1 MRVYLLSL
9 GLVCSRH
16 FYSMKLLWEEIFIL
30 SIQNSFSYFSIL
42 RLSAFTLVAV
52 YAIAIEAEA
61 ISNERKHNCMIK
73 HLKTLHMLESD
84 FPIFP
89 GGVPDNCEEII
100 KDFSEKSYQDVIKA
114 KKAES
119 MKKCVDSYLRRHK
132 YPENLMKDS
141 VIVASLS
148 ISPKLKPF
156 ISRKLQ
162 GEDHDLVIRAIG
174 LCQVHKK
181 FAETFD
187 NVMDAPR
194 DSTAE
199 DENPVPFYCARKH
212 VVDNNEI
219 DNKVYHIEM
228 NPKNIDTKTAHCTEF
243 YESYKILV
251 KATIEEVIERHIKN
265 SEYLRDCIR
274 NKMFE
279 TQFIDEVLILEV
291 LSEIKLTA
299 AQRETEKQKF
309 LVENDKVM
317 ESVLECVWSD
327 TLKPKGLHT

>member
-1 MRVYLLSL
+1 
-9 GLVCSRH
+9 
-16 FYSMKLLWEEIFIL
+16 
-30 SIQNSFSYFSIL
+30 
-42 RLSAFTLVAV
+42 
-52 YAIAIEAEA
+52 
-61 ISNERKHNCMIK
+61 
-73 HLKTLHMLESD
+73 MLESD

-291 LSEIKLTA
+291 LSEIKLTS

-317 ESVLECVWSD
+317 ESVLECV
-327 TLKPKGLHT
+327 